1 MTIAEMIKVM
11 LAYERGE
18 QIEYK
23 EKKDSEWLPLFHDP
37 YWDWVQFEYR
47 IKPKH
52 IFRPYESAEEFLQ
65 AQKEHGMYIRPK
77 DSTSRYELPTSVDD
91 EKVVFILP
99 TNTSNAYAVC
109 YHYDNLLKDKV
120 WQDGTPCGVEEE

>member
-1 MTIAEMIKVM
+1 MTITEMTKVM

-18 QIEYK
+18 QIEYR

-37 YWDWVQFEYR
+37 YWDWAQFEYR
-47 IKPKH
+47 IKSKPTY
-52 IFRPYESAEEFLQ
+52 RPYKNVAEFLA

-91 EKVVFILP
+91 GMVVFLIP
-99 TNTSNAYAVC
+99 IKDNGAYPVC
-109 YHYDNLLKDKV
+109 YHYDTLLADKV